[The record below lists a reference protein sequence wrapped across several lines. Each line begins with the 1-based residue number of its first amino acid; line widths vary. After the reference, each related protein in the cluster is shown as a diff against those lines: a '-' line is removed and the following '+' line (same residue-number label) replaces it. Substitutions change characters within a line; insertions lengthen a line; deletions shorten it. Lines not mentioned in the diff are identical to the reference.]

1 MLTYRMADDYED
13 FVQQCDLLRQ
23 MNYLEVSAKR
33 GDGYN
38 FSNELYDSLGD
49 GLRIVIAYNEEKM
62 PVGYHIAVVTPNP
75 HDILSMLAVSDMFY
89 LHPDYRKGLAGVEL
103 LKVAQVD
110 LEEYAP
116 GARWRTAC
124 PIDGER
130 DFGVLL
136 ERSLG
141 FVPVERVYE
150 KVLEPEADA

>member
-1 MLTYRMADDYED
+1 MLTYRLADSYED
-13 FVQQCDLLRQ
+13 FVEQCELLRQ

-38 FSNELYDSLGD
+38 FSQELYDSLGEN
-49 GLRIVIAYNEEKM
+49 LRIIIAYNEDKT
-62 PVGYHIAVVTPNP
+62 PVGYHVAAVTPNP
-75 HDILSMLAVSDMFY
+75 HDILSALAVSDMFF

-103 LKVAQVD
+103 LKVAEVD
-110 LEEYAP
+110 LQNFAP

-136 ERSLG
+136 ERQLG
-141 FVPVERVYE
+141 FSPTERVYE
-150 KVLEPEADA
+150 KVLAPEADE